1 MIASIRDVLQM
12 KSGTVSDKCIDGQN
26 TIMSMN
32 FIRSDRLSQIFADI
46 SNEELEGNAFIV
58 AIFACIQFKDCF
70 VSPFAMK

>member
-1 MIASIRDVLQM
+1 
-12 KSGTVSDKCIDGQN
+12 
-26 TIMSMN
+26 MN

-58 AIFACIQFKDCF
+58 AIFACFQFKDCF